1 MAAEGRARVRAVR
14 LGLRTLDR
22 VEVLEG
28 LADGE
33 LVLADP
39 NLAEGTRVHP
49 RLLPD
54 GQAGGARSGVSRDM
68 GSGASPMGNAGR

>member
-1 MAAEGRARVRAVR
+1 M
-14 LGLRTLDR
+14 
-22 VEVLEG
+22 LEG

-39 NLAEGTRVHP
+39 NLAEGTRVRP

-54 GQAGGARSGVSRDM
+54 GQAGGARSSVSRDM
-68 GSGASPMGNAGR
+68 GSGASPMGNSGR